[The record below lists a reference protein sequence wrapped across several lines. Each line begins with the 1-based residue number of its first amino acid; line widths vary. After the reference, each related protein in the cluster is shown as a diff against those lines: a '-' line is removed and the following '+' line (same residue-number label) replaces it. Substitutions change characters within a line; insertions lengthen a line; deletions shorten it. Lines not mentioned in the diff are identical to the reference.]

1 MGSTITEIECEQ
13 CPECS
18 HETLPGAHFCTRC
31 GTSLDA
37 LRASRSAVDSER
49 LAQEDEG
56 RIFRSTGAFG
66 AVVTPPEPQRP
77 APEATAPAVA
87 PAMEIRLEDVDEG
100 FDFGGSDPAELVPPS
115 PPSSA
120 RAARVERAAPPPPP
134 IPPPLPRSG
143 MGPAAHG
150 TQHAEANES
159 RPNNPVPVTHNEGT
173 SSMPDYSREEVL
185 RRVRLKQSLKRV
197 GLAGIDLSGANLEG
211 VDFSRA
217 DLDGANLRDA
227 NLKNANLQ
235 SASLRQAI
243 LEGADLSNA
252 RLHKADLEGARLAG
266 ATLDKA
272 ELSLAE
278 FVEADL
284 QHAKLRGARLTSA
297 NLEEAD
303 LSDAIL
309 DDAELR
315 GAQAAGT
322 TFARASLCRANLGRA
337 DLAVADFTKADLRGA
352 DFRESTASGAIVTG
366 ARVSRGAFARARLD
380 EPLEAS
386 WIRGVSDAAGD
397 GAESMEERLD
407 GMAAL
412 RFLTAEDE
420 SAAQEANGTRYF
432 GKGDVLRNATLE
444 FGAGS
449 KIHVDSR
456 FENCA
461 IALGEDA
468 ELVIGESGV
477 LRDCQILGH
486 GSIVVNGCFFERQS
500 PGIAGPKS
508 LVVSAR
514 GMLKGA
520 VEQAPDSTVFA
531 FEAGCRLR
539 VKILPPSAQ
548 PTAEAAE

>member
-1 MGSTITEIECEQ
+1 MGSTVTGTECEQ
-13 CPECS
+13 CPECG
-18 HETLPGAHFCTRC
+18 HATLPGAHFCTLC
-31 GTSLDA
+31 GTNLDA
-37 LRASRSAVDSER
+37 VKASRPAADSAR
-49 LAQEDEG
+49 RADEG
-56 RIFRSTGAFG
+56 DGSLFGSTGAMVQ
-66 AVVTPPEPQRP
+66 ASVKHETVST
-77 APEATAPAVA
+77 AVA
-87 PAMEIRLEDVDEG
+87 AMEIRLEDVDEG
-100 FDFGGSDPAELVPPS
+100 FDFASTEVESGGASSTRAS
-115 PPSSA
+115 PVGP
-120 RAARVERAAPPPPP
+120 AAPV
-134 IPPPLPRSG
+134 PPPLPRSATG
-143 MGPAAHG
+143 SVAHRTEG
-150 TQHAEANES
+150 ARAEES
-159 RPNNPVPVTHNEGT
+159 RPNAPAPVTHHEGT
-173 SSMPDYSREEVL
+173 SSMPDYSREEIL

-235 SASLRQAI
+235 SASLRQAN

-252 RLHKADLEGARLAG
+252 RLHKADLTGARLSG
-266 ATLDKA
+266 ATLERA
-272 ELSLAE
+272 ELALAE
-278 FVEADL
+278 LVEADVTN
-284 QHAKLRGARLTSA
+284 ATLRGARLSSA

-303 LSDAIL
+303 LSGAVL
-309 DDAELR
+309 EDAELR
-315 GAQAAGT
+315 GAQAAGA

-337 DLAVADFTKADLRGA
+337 DLAVADFTHADLRGA
-352 DFRESTASGAIVTG
+352 DLRESTASGAIVTG
-366 ARVSRGAFARARLD
+366 ARVDRGAFARARLD

-386 WIRGVSDAAGD
+386 WIRGTNPGANDA
-397 GAESMEERLD
+397 EERLD
-407 GMAAL
+407 GAAAL
-412 RFLTAEDE
+412 RFLTVDEE
-420 SAAQEANGTRYF
+420 SAEREANGTRYF

-477 LRDCQILGH
+477 LKDCQIFGH
-486 GSIVVNGCFFERQS
+486 GSIVVNGCFFERQT

-508 LVVSAR
+508 LVVSSR

-539 VKILPPSAQ
+539 VKILPPSGQ
-548 PTAEAAE
+548 PIAEAAE